1 MNTRKPSWR
10 TTEVDQE
17 SDFWWPGSGPTMK
30 TFMLCAFA
38 ALQVADIITTNRVL
52 A

>member
-1 MNTRKPSWR
+1 
-10 TTEVDQE
+10 
-17 SDFWWPGSGPTMK
+17 MK